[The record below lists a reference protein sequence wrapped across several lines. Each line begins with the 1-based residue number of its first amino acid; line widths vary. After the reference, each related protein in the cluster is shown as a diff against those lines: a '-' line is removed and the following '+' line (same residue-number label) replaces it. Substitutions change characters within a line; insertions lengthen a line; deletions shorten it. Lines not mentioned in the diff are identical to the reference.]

1 MPLQFDPD
9 ASCQITASMPDEFGH
24 DGEHWAPDVT
34 FPNLI
39 LGEAG
44 SVYNL
49 LNAGLVHLL
58 ELEVGLAA
66 SSISGG
72 SAVGHARV
80 GFIRHGCW
88 TPTCRSRR
96 RVSGARDRRAS
107 PPWRRTTP
115 GAVVCRGCRPCE
127 GGGAR
132 RGRSNRVSRTNRSRG
147 GETAS
152 SVLCRAPMA
161 VPRLGAAL
169 TAARGADGG
178 SAPTI
183 GVDRIS
189 FTVHP
194 WGYRLIAAIRSET
207 SGRIRRRKANGRVA
221 WA

>member
-1 MPLQFDPD
+1 MHGKMPLQFDPD

-80 GFIRHGCW
+80 GFIRHGW
-88 TPTCRSRR
+88 TPTCRIRR
-96 RVSGARDRRAS
+96 RFRGTEAPDPVSGARDRRAS
-107 PPWRRTTP
+107 SPWRRPTP
-115 GAVVCRGCRPCE
+115 GAVFRGPPFVR
-127 GGGAR
+127 GR
-132 RGRSNRVSRTNRSRG
+132 RGRARPFQASSSVTNSSHG
-147 GETAS
+147 GATAS
-152 SVLCRAPMA
+152 SDLLRAPMA
-161 VPRLGAAL
+161 G
-169 TAARGADGG
+169 
-178 SAPTI
+178 
-183 GVDRIS
+183 
-189 FTVHP
+189 
-194 WGYRLIAAIRSET
+194 E
-207 SGRIRRRKANGRVA
+207 RRRERR
-221 WA
+221 